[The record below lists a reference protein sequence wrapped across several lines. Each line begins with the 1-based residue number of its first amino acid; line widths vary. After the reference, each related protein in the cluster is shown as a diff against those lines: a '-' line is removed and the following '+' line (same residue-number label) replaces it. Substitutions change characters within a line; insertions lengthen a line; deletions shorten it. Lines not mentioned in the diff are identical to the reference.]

1 VEGKSP
7 KHNFLIIFVK
17 IKNLWGL
24 TIEEV
29 MVKKIVVIK
38 MLAKR

>member
-1 VEGKSP
+1 VEEKSP
-7 KHNFLIIFVK
+7 KHHFLIIFVK
-17 IKNLWGL
+17 IKTLWGL

-38 MLAKR
+38 MLSKR